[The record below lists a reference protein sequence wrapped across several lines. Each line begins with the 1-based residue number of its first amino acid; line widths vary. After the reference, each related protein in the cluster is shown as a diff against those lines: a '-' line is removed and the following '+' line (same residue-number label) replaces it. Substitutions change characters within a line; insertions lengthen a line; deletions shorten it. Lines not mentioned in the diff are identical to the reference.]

1 MKNELN
7 MKKFIYIFT
16 MLFAVVFSA
25 CNSEDLDYDIEYT
38 SIHPIGGMYRVKIVD
53 EAGAEVKLSSS
64 MYCYLSNTNAN
75 DTDKCWIRIGNYNTA
90 ASNAYAINGK
100 IACDVKSLTFSG
112 TAMNL
117 AGNVTSSNENFTI
130 TNGKIE
136 LKGAT
141 APSGTVCDKISFT
154 FTRDNFPGKTYT
166 VTGYRYT
173 GWTETD

>member
-1 MKNELN
+1 MDFK
-7 MKKFIYIFT
+7 MKKFTYIFF

-25 CNSEDLDYDIEYT
+25 CNSEDFDYDIEYT
-38 SIHPIGGMYRVKIVD
+38 PIHPIGGQYRVSIVD
-53 EAGAEVKLSSS
+53 ETGTEVKLSSS
-64 MYCYLSNTNAN
+64 MYCYLSNTSDNA
-75 DTDKCWIRIGNYNTA
+75 TDKCWIRIGNYNTS
-90 ASNAYAINGK
+90 ASNAYSINGK

-117 AGNVTSSNENFTI
+117 AGNVTSSNENFTVS
-130 TNGKIE
+130 NGKIE

-141 APSGTVCDKISFT
+141 APSGPFCDKISFT
-154 FTRDNFPGKTYT
+154 FTRDTFPSKTYT

>member
-1 MKNELN
+1 
-7 MKKFIYIFT
+7 MKKFTYIFF

-25 CNSEDLDYDIEYT
+25 CNSEDFDYDIEYT
-38 SIHPIGGMYRVKIVD
+38 PIHPIGGQYRVSIVD
-53 EAGAEVKLSSS
+53 ETGAEVKLSSS
-64 MYCYLSNTNAN
+64 MYCYLSNTSDNA
-75 DTDKCWIRIGNYNTA
+75 TDKCWIRIGNYNTS
-90 ASNAYAINGK
+90 ASNAYSINGK

-117 AGNVTSSNENFTI
+117 AGNVTSSDENFTI

-136 LKGAT
+136 LNGAT
-141 APSGTVCDKISFT
+141 APSGTVGDKISFT

>member
-1 MKNELN
+1 
-7 MKKFIYIFT
+7 MKKFTYIFF

-25 CNSEDLDYDIEYT
+25 CNSEDFEYDIEYT
-38 SIHPIGGMYRVKIVD
+38 PIHPIGGQYRVSIVD
-53 EAGAEVKLSSS
+53 ETGAEVKLSSS
-64 MYCYLSNTNAN
+64 MYCYLSNTSDNA
-75 DTDKCWIRIGNYNTA
+75 TDKCWIRIGNYNTSA
-90 ASNAYAINGK
+90 KNAYSINGK

-117 AGNVTSSNENFTI
+117 AGNVTSSNENFTVS
-130 TNGKIE
+130 NGKIE

-141 APSGTVCDKISFT
+141 APSGTICDKISFT

>member
-38 SIHPIGGMYRVKIVD
+38 PIHPIGGMYRVKIVD

-75 DTDKCWIRIGNYNTA
+75 DTDKCWIRIGNYNTS

-117 AGNVTSSNENFTI
+117 AGNVASSNENFTVA
-130 TNGKIE
+130 NGKIE

-141 APSGTVCDKISFT
+141 APSGNK
-154 FTRDNFPGKTYT
+154 P
-166 VTGYRYT
+166 
-173 GWTETD
+173 

>member
-1 MKNELN
+1 
-7 MKKFIYIFT
+7 MKKFTYIFF

-25 CNSEDLDYDIEYT
+25 CNSEDFEYDIEYT
-38 SIHPIGGMYRVKIVD
+38 PIHPIGGQYRVSIVD
-53 EAGAEVKLSSS
+53 ETGAEVKLSSS
-64 MYCYLSNTNAN
+64 MYCYLSNTSDNA
-75 DTDKCWIRIGNYNTA
+75 TDKCWIRIGNYNTSA
-90 ASNAYAINGK
+90 KNAYSINGK

-117 AGNVTSSNENFTI
+117 AGNVTSSNENFTVS
-130 TNGKIE
+130 NGKIE

>member
-1 MKNELN
+1 

-16 MLFAVVFSA
+16 MLFAVVLSA
-25 CNSEDLDYDIEYT
+25 CNSEDFDYDIEYT
-38 SIHPIGGMYRVKIVD
+38 PIHPIGGQYRISIVD
-53 EAGAEVKLSSS
+53 EAGTTVKLSSS
-64 MYCYLSNTNAN
+64 IYCYLSNTSDYA
-75 DTDKCWIRIGNYNTA
+75 TDKCWIRIGNYNSG
-90 ASNAYAINGK
+90 ASNEWAINGK
-100 IACDVKSLTFSG
+100 IACDVKALTFSG

-117 AGNVTSSNENFTI
+117 AGNVTSSDENFTI
-130 TNGKIE
+130 NNGKIE
-136 LKGAT
+136 LNGAT

>member
-1 MKNELN
+1 
-7 MKKFIYIFT
+7 MKKFTYIFF

-25 CNSEDLDYDIEYT
+25 CNSEDFEYDIEYT
-38 SIHPIGGMYRVKIVD
+38 PIHPIGGQYRISIVD
-53 EAGAEVKLSSS
+53 ETGAEVKLSSS
-64 MYCYLSNTNAN
+64 MYCYLSNTSDNA
-75 DTDKCWIRIGNYNTA
+75 TDKCWIRIGNYNTSA
-90 ASNAYAINGK
+90 KNAYSINGK

-117 AGNVTSSNENFTI
+117 AGNVTSSNENFTVS
-130 TNGKIE
+130 NGKIE

-154 FTRDNFPGKTYT
+154 YTRDNFPGKTYT

>member
-1 MKNELN
+1 
-7 MKKFIYIFT
+7 MKKFIYTFF

-25 CNSEDLDYDIEYT
+25 CNSEDFDYDIEYT
-38 SIHPIGGMYRVKIVD
+38 PIHPIGGQYRISIVD
-53 EAGAEVKLSSS
+53 ETGETIKLSSS
-64 MYCYLSNTNAN
+64 IYCYLSNTSDNA
-75 DTDKCWIRIGNYNTA
+75 TDKCWIRIGNYNTS
-90 ASNAYAINGK
+90 ASNAYSINGK
-100 IACDVKSLTFSG
+100 ITCDVKSLTFSG

-117 AGNVTSSNENFTI
+117 AGNVTSSDENFTV

-136 LKGAT
+136 LNGAT

-166 VTGYRYT
+166 ATGYRYT

>member
-38 SIHPIGGMYRVKIVD
+38 PIHPIGGQYRISIVD
-53 EAGAEVKLSSS
+53 EAGETVVAKTD
-64 MYCYLSNTNAN
+64 CYLSNTSAY
-75 DTDKCWIRIGNYNTA
+75 DTDKCWVRIGNYNTS
-90 ASNAYAINGK
+90 ASNAYSINGK
-100 IACDVKSLTFSG
+100 ISCDVKSLTFSG

-117 AGNVTSSNENFTI
+117 AGNVASSDENFTV

-154 FTRDNFPGKTYT
+154 FTRDDFPGKTYT

-173 GWTETD
+173 GWTATD

>member
-1 MKNELN
+1 

-38 SIHPIGGMYRVKIVD
+38 PIHPMGGQYRISIVD
-53 EAGAEVKLSSS
+53 ETGATVSVPSSI
-64 MYCYLSNTNAN
+64 YCYLSNTSDNA
-75 DTDKCWIRIGNYNTA
+75 TDKCWIRIGNYNTSA
-90 ASNAYAINGK
+90 KTDYSINGK
-100 IACDVKSLTFSG
+100 IACDVESLTFSG

-117 AGNVTSSNENFTI
+117 AGNVASSDENFTVA
-130 TNGKIE
+130 NGKIE
-136 LKGAT
+136 LNGAT

-154 FTRDNFPGKTYT
+154 FTRENFPGKTYT

>member
-1 MKNELN
+1 
-7 MKKFIYIFT
+7 MKKFTYIFF

-25 CNSEDLDYDIEYT
+25 CNSEDFEYDIEYT
-38 SIHPIGGMYRVKIVD
+38 PIHPIGGQYRVSIVD
-53 EAGAEVKLSSS
+53 ETGAEVKLSSS
-64 MYCYLSNTNAN
+64 MYFYLSNTSDNA
-75 DTDKCWIRIGNYNTA
+75 TDKCWIRIGNYNTSA
-90 ASNAYAINGK
+90 KNAYSINGK

-117 AGNVTSSNENFTI
+117 AGNVTSSNENFTVS
-130 TNGKIE
+130 NGKIE

-141 APSGTVCDKISFT
+141 APSGTICDKISFT

>member
-1 MKNELN
+1 
-7 MKKFIYIFT
+7 MKKFTYIFF

-25 CNSEDLDYDIEYT
+25 CNSEDFEYDIEYT
-38 SIHPIGGMYRVKIVD
+38 PIHPIGGQYRVSIVD
-53 EAGAEVKLSSS
+53 ETGAEVKLSSS
-64 MYCYLSNTNAN
+64 MYCYLSNTSDNA
-75 DTDKCWIRIGNYNTA
+75 TDKCWIRIGNYNTSA
-90 ASNAYAINGK
+90 KNAYSINGK

-117 AGNVTSSNENFTI
+117 AGNVTSSNENFTVS
-130 TNGKIE
+130 NGKIE

-141 APSGTVCDKISFT
+141 APSGTVCDKIRFT

>member
-1 MKNELN
+1 MINELN

-38 SIHPIGGMYRVKIVD
+38 PIHPMGGQYRISIVD
-53 EAGAEVKLSSS
+53 ETGATVSVPSSI
-64 MYCYLSNTNAN
+64 YCYLSNTSDNA
-75 DTDKCWIRIGNYNTA
+75 TDKCWIRIGNYNTSA
-90 ASNAYAINGK
+90 KTDYSINGK
-100 IACDVKSLTFSG
+100 IACDVESLTFSG

-117 AGNVTSSNENFTI
+117 AGNVASSDENFTVA
-130 TNGKIE
+130 NGKIE
-136 LKGAT
+136 LNGAT

-154 FTRDNFPGKTYT
+154 FTRENFPGKTYT

>member
-1 MKNELN
+1 MINELN

-75 DTDKCWIRIGNYNTA
+75 DTDKCWIRIGNYSTS

-117 AGNVTSSNENFTI
+117 AGNVASSNENFTV

>member
-1 MKNELN
+1 MINELN

-38 SIHPIGGMYRVKIVD
+38 PIHPMGGQYRISIVD
-53 EAGAEVKLSSS
+53 EAGATVSVPSSI
-64 MYCYLSNTNAN
+64 YCYLSNTSDNA
-75 DTDKCWIRIGNYNTA
+75 TDKCWIRIGNYNTSA
-90 ASNAYAINGK
+90 KTDYSINGK
-100 IACDVKSLTFSG
+100 IACDVESLTFSG

-117 AGNVTSSNENFTI
+117 AGNVASSDENFTVA
-130 TNGKIE
+130 NGKIE
-136 LKGAT
+136 LNGAA

-154 FTRDNFPGKTYT
+154 FTRENFPGKTYT

>member
-1 MKNELN
+1 

-38 SIHPIGGMYRVKIVD
+38 PIHPIGGMYRVKIVD

-64 MYCYLSNTNAN
+64 MYCFLSNTSDNA
-75 DTDKCWIRIGNYNTA
+75 TDKCWIRIGNYSTS

-117 AGNVTSSNENFTI
+117 AGNVASSNENFTVA
-130 TNGKIE
+130 NGKIE

>member
-1 MKNELN
+1 

-38 SIHPIGGMYRVKIVD
+38 PIHPIGGQYRISIVD
-53 EAGAEVKLSSS
+53 EAGVTVASKTD
-64 MYCYLSNTNAN
+64 CYLSNTSAY

-117 AGNVTSSNENFTI
+117 AGNVASSDENFTV

-136 LKGAT
+136 LNGAT
-141 APSGTVCDKISFT
+141 APSGTVCDGISFT

>member
-1 MKNELN
+1 
-7 MKKFIYIFT
+7 MKKFTYIFF

-25 CNSEDLDYDIEYT
+25 CNSEDFEYDIEYT
-38 SIHPIGGMYRVKIVD
+38 PIHPIGGQYRVSIVD
-53 EAGAEVKLSSS
+53 ETGAEVKLSSS
-64 MYCYLSNTNAN
+64 MYCYLSNTSDNA
-75 DTDKCWIRIGNYNTA
+75 TDKCWIRIGNYNTSA
-90 ASNAYAINGK
+90 KNAYSINGK

-117 AGNVTSSNENFTI
+117 AGNVSSSNENFTVS
-130 TNGKIE
+130 NGKIE

>member
-16 MLFAVVFSA
+16 ILFAVVFSA
-25 CNSEDLDYDIEYT
+25 CNSEDLDYDLEYT
-38 SIHPIGGMYRVKIVD
+38 PIHPIGGMYRVKIVD

-75 DTDKCWIRIGNYNTA
+75 DTDKCWIRIGNYNTS
-90 ASNAYAINGK
+90 ASNVYAINGK

-117 AGNVTSSNENFTI
+117 AGNVASSNENFTV

-136 LKGAT
+136 LKGVT

-154 FTRDNFPGKTYT
+154 FTRDNFSGKTYT